1 MTKPANPNP
10 NAASGSLDPLLAVSA
25 VDGRYG
31 AKTSPL
37 RTIVSEYGLH
47 RFRVQAECA
56 WFSALASCP
65 QIPELGPLTPAQQS
79 ALDAIASS
87 FDTDAAAQ
95 IKAFEA
101 TTNHDVK
108 AVEYYVKAQIETIE
122 GLRDKAEF
130 VHFACTSEDIN
141 NVAYSLMLQHARND
155 VLLPGIDTLLE
166 AIGELAS
173 QHAEL
178 AMLSRTHGQAASPTT
193 LGKELQNVRARLL
206 RQRQQLAQL
215 PLLAKM
221 NGAVGNYNA
230 HCIAYPEVDWPEFS
244 AQALTALGLS
254 PNPYTTQ
261 IEPHDTIAEFAHC
274 LMRINQIVL
283 DYDRDIWSYIAI
295 EYFGQRAVAG
305 ETGSSTM
312 PHKVNP
318 IDFENSEGNLGIANA
333 LLEHLGSK
341 LPVSRWQRDLSD
353 STALRNL
360 GSAVGHCSI
369 AYQAT
374 LKGMS
379 RLKVNEGKI
388 SADLNDNW
396 EVLGEAVQ
404 TVMRR
409 FGMDQPYER
418 LKTATRGKRLDEAS
432 YAQLLIDLDLPA
444 EALTLLSGLTPASYV
459 GLATKLARQ
468 G

>member
-1 MTKPANPNP
+1 MSKTTNPTP
-10 NAASGSLDPLLAVSA
+10 TSSMIDPLLAVSA
-25 VDGRYG
+25 VDGRYR
-31 AKTSPL
+31 AKTEALS
-37 RTIVSEYGLH
+37 TIASEYGLH

-56 WFSALASCP
+56 WFSALAACP
-65 QIPELGPLTPAQQS
+65 EIPELGPLTGTQQA
-79 ALDAIASS
+79 ALNAIATN
-87 FDTDAAAQ
+87 FDPVAAAK

-108 AVEYYVKAQIETIE
+108 AVEYFVKEQIENID
-122 GLRDKAEF
+122 GLADKAEF

-141 NVAYSLMLQHARND
+141 NVAYSLMLQHARAD
-155 VLLPGIDTLLE
+155 VLLPGIDALLD
-166 AIGELAS
+166 AIGSLAA
-173 QHAEL
+173 QHVNL

-193 LGKELQNVRARLL
+193 LGKELQNVRARIL
-206 RQRQQLAQL
+206 RQRKQLTEL
-215 PLLAKM
+215 PLLAKL

-230 HCIAYPEVDWPEFS
+230 HRVAYPEVDWPEFS
-244 AQALTALGLS
+244 AQTLTALGLT

-333 LLEHLGSK
+333 LLEHLASK

-353 STALRNL
+353 STVLRNL
-360 GSAVGHCSI
+360 GTALGHCVI

-379 RLKVNEGKI
+379 RLKVNESKI
-388 SADLNDNW
+388 TADLDNNW

-418 LKTATRGKRLDEAS
+418 LKTATRGKRLDAAS
-432 YAQLLIDLDLPA
+432 YAQLLVDLDLPP
-444 EALTLLSGLTPASYV
+444 EALALLSGLTPATYV
-459 GLATKLARQ
+459 GLAPQLAQ
-468 G
+468 DG

>member
-1 MTKPANPNP
+1 MTKTAKSKS
-10 NAASGSLDPLLAVSA
+10 AATSNLIDPLLAVSA
-25 VDGRYG
+25 VDGRYQ
-31 AKTSPL
+31 AKTAAL
-37 RTIVSEYGLH
+37 RTIASEYGLH

-56 WFSALASCP
+56 WFSALAACP
-65 QIPELGPLTPAQQS
+65 EIPELGPLNTAQQTG
-79 ALDAIASS
+79 LDAIASN
-87 FDTDAAAQ
+87 FDTAAATE
-95 IKAFEA
+95 IKQFEA

-108 AVEYYVKAQIETIE
+108 AVEYFVKGQIEQID
-122 GLRDKAEF
+122 GLADKAEF

-141 NVAYSLMLQHARND
+141 NVAYSLMLQHARAE
-155 VLLPGIDTLLE
+155 VLLPSLDDLIG
-166 AIGELAS
+166 AIGELALK
-173 QHAEL
+173 HANL

-193 LGKELQNVRARLL
+193 LGKELQNVRIRLL
-206 RQRQQLAQL
+206 RQRKLLAQL
-215 PLLAKM
+215 PLLAKL

-230 HCIAYPEVDWPEFS
+230 HQVAYPEVNWPEFS
-244 AQALTALGLS
+244 AQTLTKLGLT

-283 DYDRDIWSYIAI
+283 DYNRDIWSYIAI

-318 IDFENSEGNLGIANA
+318 IDFENSEGNLGVANA
-333 LLEHLGSK
+333 LLEHLASK

-353 STALRNL
+353 STVLRNL
-360 GSAVGHCSI
+360 GTALGHCVI

-379 RLKVNEGKI
+379 RLKVNESII
-388 SADLNDNW
+388 SADLDNNW

-418 LKTATRGKRLDEAS
+418 LKTATRGKRLDQAS
-432 YAQLLIDLDLPA
+432 YAQLLIDLDLPPQ
-444 EALTLLSGLTPASYV
+444 ALALLSGLTPATYV
-459 GLATKLARQ
+459 GLAPQLTQ
-468 G
+468 EG

>member
-1 MTKPANPNP
+1 MSKTTNPTP
-10 NAASGSLDPLLAVSA
+10 TSSMIDPLLAVSA
-25 VDGRYG
+25 VDGRYR
-31 AKTSPL
+31 AKTEALS
-37 RTIVSEYGLH
+37 TIASEYGLH

-56 WFSALASCP
+56 WFSALAACP
-65 QIPELGPLTPAQQS
+65 EIPELGPLTNTQQA
-79 ALDAIASS
+79 ALNAISTN
-87 FDTDAAAQ
+87 FDPAAAAK

-108 AVEYYVKAQIETIE
+108 AVEYFVKEQIENIE
-122 GLRDKAEF
+122 GLADKAEF

-141 NVAYSLMLQHARND
+141 NVAYSLMLQQARAE
-155 VLLPGIDTLLE
+155 VLLPGIDALLD
-166 AIGELAS
+166 AIGALAA
-173 QHAEL
+173 QHINL

-193 LGKELQNVRARLL
+193 LGKELQNVRARIL
-206 RQRQQLAQL
+206 RQRKQLAEL
-215 PLLAKM
+215 PLLAKL

-230 HCIAYPEVDWPEFS
+230 HRVAYPEVDWPAFS
-244 AQALTALGLS
+244 AQTLTALGLT

-333 LLEHLGSK
+333 LLEHMASK

-353 STALRNL
+353 STVLRNL
-360 GSAVGHCSI
+360 GTALGHCVI

-379 RLKVNEGKI
+379 RLKVNESKI
-388 SADLNDNW
+388 TADLDNNW

-418 LKTATRGKRLDEAS
+418 LKAATRGKRLDAAS
-432 YAQLLIDLDLPA
+432 YAQMLVDLNLPP
-444 EALTLLSGLTPASYV
+444 EALALLSGLTPATYI
-459 GLATKLARQ
+459 GLAPQLAQ
-468 G
+468 DG

>member
-1 MTKPANPNP
+1 MTKSANTNP
-10 NAASGSLDPLLAVSA
+10 TATSALIDPLLAVSA
-25 VDGRYG
+25 VDGRYRT
-31 AKTSPL
+31 KTSAL
-37 RTIVSEYGLH
+37 STIASEYGLH

-56 WFSALASCP
+56 WFSALAACP
-65 QIPELGPLTPAQQS
+65 EVPELGPLNTNQQL
-79 ALDAIASS
+79 ALDAIATN
-87 FDTDAAAQ
+87 FDPAAAAR
-95 IKAFEA
+95 IKDFEA

-108 AVEYYVKAQIETIE
+108 AVEYFVKEEIVQIE
-122 GLRDKAEF
+122 GLADKAEF

-141 NVAYSLMLQHARND
+141 NVAYSLMLQHARAD
-155 VLLPGIDTLLE
+155 VLLPGIDELLD
-166 AIGELAS
+166 AIGQLAT
-173 QHAEL
+173 QYANL

-193 LGKELQNVRARLL
+193 LGKELQNVRARIL
-206 RQRQQLAQL
+206 RQRKLLAEL

-230 HCIAYPEVDWPEFS
+230 HRVAYPEVDWPQFS
-244 AQALTALGLS
+244 AQALTNMGLT

-274 LMRINQIVL
+274 LMRLNQIVL

-333 LLEHLGSK
+333 LLEHLASK

-360 GSAVGHCSI
+360 GSALGHCII

-379 RLKVNEGKI
+379 RIKVNESTI
-388 SADLNDNW
+388 TADLNNNW

-418 LKTATRGKRLDEAS
+418 LKTATRGKRLDASS
-432 YAQLLIDLDLPA
+432 YAQLLIDLDLPH
-444 EALTLLSGLTPASYV
+444 EAMALLSGLTPATYV
-459 GLATKLARQ
+459 GLAPQLALE

>member
-1 MTKPANPNP
+1 MTNSANPTLN
-10 NAASGSLDPLLAVSA
+10 NGMLDPLLAVSA
-25 VDGRYG
+25 VDGRYQ
-31 AKTSPL
+31 AKTAAL
-37 RTIVSEYGLH
+37 GTIASEYGLH

-56 WFSALASCP
+56 WFSALAACP
-65 QIPELGPLTPAQQS
+65 QIPELGPLNQTQQA
-79 ALDAIASS
+79 ALDAIATN
-87 FDTDAAAQ
+87 FNTAAAAK

-108 AVEYYVKAQIETIE
+108 AVEYFVKEQIETIE
-122 GLRDKAEF
+122 GLGDKAEF

-141 NVAYSLMLQHARND
+141 NVAYSLMLQHARAE
-155 VLLPGIDTLLE
+155 VILPGIDALLD
-166 AIGELAS
+166 AIGKLA
-173 QHAEL
+173 AEHVNL

-193 LGKELQNVRARLL
+193 LGKELQNVRARIL
-206 RQRQQLAQL
+206 RQRELLAQQ
-215 PLLAKM
+215 PLLAKL

-230 HCIAYPEVDWPEFS
+230 HRVAYPEVDWPTFS
-244 AQALTALGLS
+244 AQTLTALGLT

-318 IDFENSEGNLGIANA
+318 IDFENSEGNLGVANA
-333 LLEHLGSK
+333 LLEHLASK

-353 STALRNL
+353 STVLRNL
-360 GSAVGHCSI
+360 GTALGHCVI

-379 RLKVNEGKI
+379 RLKVNEANI
-388 SADLNDNW
+388 SADLDNNW

-418 LKTATRGKRLDEAS
+418 LKAATRGKRLDATS
-432 YAQLLIDLDLPA
+432 YKQLLVDLDLPP
-444 EALTLLSGLTPASYV
+444 EALALLTPLTPATYV
-459 GLATKLARQ
+459 GLAPQLAQ
-468 G
+468 EG